1 MRSHSQTEMS
11 RAEAVVAR
19 TNKTLS
25 IVADAVLKETRL
37 RPFEPKPST
46 IFRSSFAELNS
57 ALGVGGFP
65 SGRVCELFGSE
76 AVGKTTIALDLI
88 ANAQRMGSIVAYI
101 DAEHKLDSAYAKN
114 LGIDPDALLVFRP
127 ETAQHCHALTEV
139 LLRTGHVH
147 LLILD
152 SVSALI
158 PEAEYQQHSHVQ
170 DPDYGGLMAR
180 WARKTAVLAARSD
193 TCVVV
198 TNQVRQKVATLFGN
212 PETTTGGR
220 ALRHHCS
227 LRIELRRVR
236 TVIQNDT
243 ALGIRVRAT
252 VVKSS
257 ISRPLQA
264 CEFDLIDPPY
274 TAVGARLRPTALEVK
289 APSDLSDLAALDG
302 LAPV

>member
-1 MRSHSQTEMS
+1 MNHSQAEMS
-11 RAEAVVAR
+11 SAEALAGR
-19 TNKTLS
+19 KNKTLS
-25 IVADAVLKETRL
+25 IVAAAVLKETRL

-46 IFRSSFAELNS
+46 IFRSSFVELNS

-76 AVGKTTIALDLI
+76 AVGKTTIALDLM
-88 ANAQRMGSIVAYI
+88 ANAQRMGRIVAYI
-101 DAEHKLDSAYAKN
+101 DAEHKLDCAYAEK
-114 LGIDPDALLVFRP
+114 LGVDPDALLVFRP

-139 LLRTGHVH
+139 LLRTGQVH
-147 LLILD
+147 LLVLD

-158 PEAEYQQHSHVQ
+158 PEMEYERHSHVQ

-193 TCVVV
+193 TCVVL
-198 TNQVRQKVATLFGN
+198 TNQLREKVATVFGN

-220 ALRHHCS
+220 ALRHYCS
-227 LRIELRRVR
+227 LRIELRRLR
-236 TVIQNDT
+236 TVIQND
-243 ALGIRVRAT
+243 APVGIRVRAM

-257 ISRPLQA
+257 ISRPLQT
-264 CEFDLIDPPY
+264 CEFDIIDSPY
-274 TAVGARLRPTALEVK
+274 TAREGHLSPTTLKVEPA
-289 APSDLSDLAALDG
+289 ADLTEPAALDG